1 MRILFFLIIAVVTVF
16 CLFSMTGCASVSPT
30 FDDKGKVIGGSSFG
44 FFRDMELDQTI
55 KPDGSSRMI
64 IKSKSNTSDVMR
76 AGNEILGTAAGIA
89 GQAMS

>member
-1 MRILFFLIIAVVTVF
+1 MKYLLILIAVVTVF
-16 CLFSMTGCASVSPT
+16 CLFSMGCASVNPT

-89 GQAMS
+89 GQAIP